1 MATNENLILKT
12 AIGTYGHTQ
21 MLKDGSV
28 KAAGIT
34 FEFADIS
41 PAHKAFKPMVERLA
55 FDVSEMALTTY
66 MVAKSFN
73 KPLTALPI
81 VLVRRFHHGTI
92 QCNVRSGIR
101 TPKDLEGKRVGLRAY
116 AQTGPTWS
124 RGILQSDYGVDLGK
138 VTWVSFEGS
147 HVQEYRDPKNVV
159 RAADGKKI
167 TDMLLAGELD
177 AAIGADRVDSPE
189 VKPLFEQASDVEA
202 AWFRKTGIYPINH
215 ILVVTSELAKSHPWV
230 LQELFGAFKTA
241 KERYLE
247 HLRTNGPS
255 SADDD
260 LWLRLSAIVG
270 GDPLPYG
277 VSANRRGIE
286 ALARFSFEQALLP
299 RPYAV
304 EELFDPPAMS
314 LV

>member
-1 MATNENLILKT
+1 M
-12 AIGTYGHTQ
+12 
-21 MLKDGSV
+21 
-28 KAAGIT
+28 
-34 FEFADIS
+34 
-41 PAHKAFKPMVERLA
+41 
-55 FDVSEMALTTY
+55 
-66 MVAKSFN
+66 
-73 KPLTALPI
+73 
-81 VLVRRFHHGTI
+81 
-92 QCNVRSGIR
+92 
-101 TPKDLEGKRVGLRAY
+101 
-116 AQTGPTWS
+116 
-124 RGILQSDYGVDLGK
+124 
-138 VTWVSFEGS
+138 
-147 HVQEYRDPKNVV
+147 
-159 RAADGKKI
+159 
-167 TDMLLAGELD
+167 
-177 AAIGADRVDSPE
+177 
-189 VKPLFEQASDVEA
+189 
-202 AWFRKTGIYPINH
+202 
-215 ILVVTSELAKSHPWV
+215 VTSELAKSHPWV